1 MKRKKR
7 KEEGQ
12 LGEMMERVKKERK
25 KGRGRKEG
33 EEEGREQLAP
43 SFYDSLGSFN
53 LCSVQ
58 FKQHFKARA

>member
-1 MKRKKR
+1 MKKKKR
-7 KEEGQ
+7 NEEGT
-12 LGEMMERVKKERK
+12 LGEMMGRVKKEREN
-25 KGRGRKEG
+25 GRGRKEG
-33 EEEGREQLAP
+33 EEEGREQLAA